1 MSGIYH
7 VHEFCPA
14 LGLATLSMGGA
25 ATTVKS
31 SLFPRI
37 QGKGIDKKQVWG
49 EYMERFSPQW

>member
-14 LGLATLSMGGA
+14 LGVATLSAKVAA
-25 ATTVKS
+25 ATMKS

-49 EYMERFSPQW
+49 EYMERFLP